1 MKYEWLE
8 KYSLSKKGAVKDYKE
23 EWEATRYLV
32 GGKMFALLGEN
43 KEKKPIITLK
53 CEPETGEFLRDRYP
67 DIIAG
72 YYMNKRHWNSV
83 YMDGEVPDNVLKEMI
98 DSSYELVL
106 KSLTQKMR
114 NEILGS

>member
-1 MKYEWLE
+1 
-8 KYSLSKKGAVKDYKE
+8 
-23 EWEATRYLV
+23 
-32 GGKMFALLGEN
+32 
-43 KEKKPIITLK
+43 
-53 CEPETGEFLRDRYP
+53 
-67 DIIAG
+67 
-72 YYMNKRHWNSV
+72 MNKRHWNSV

>member
-43 KEKKPIITLK
+43 KEK
-53 CEPETGEFLRDRYP
+53 
-67 DIIAG
+67 
-72 YYMNKRHWNSV
+72 
-83 YMDGEVPDNVLKEMI
+83 
-98 DSSYELVL
+98 
-106 KSLTQKMR
+106 SL
-114 NEILGS
+114 S